1 LNCSFAYPNSLLKF
15 VKFYLIIC
23 VLQVWQNTENALLE
37 TVIVSVVH
45 LLISSTDVWWN
56 RSLDTG
62 IRLLL
67 VGIMRDRL
75 IQFISK
81 LQFAVTILLASLTEK
96 KRRKSTTTL
105 CILNIV
111 FSPFVLVFIVFSTLL
126 SSPLLPLFTLPLFL
140 VGFPR
145 PVRIWPGAVGATAC
159 VCADTVYYAHM
170 VPSLTAALQA
180 AMATGSLGK

>member
-1 LNCSFAYPNSLLKF
+1 MSYKGCFLKNIAAMKKYHFPHMTLKIHEVFKNKKIIFPSL
-15 VKFYLIIC
+15 
-23 VLQVWQNTENALLE
+23 Q
-37 TVIVSVVH
+37 
-45 LLISSTDVWWN
+45 
-56 RSLDTG
+56 
-62 IRLLL
+62 

-81 LQFAVTILLASLTEK
+81 LQFAVTVLLASWTEK

-111 FSPFVLVFIVFSTLL
+111 FSPIVLVFIVLSTLL

-145 PVRIWPGAVGATAC
+145 PVQSWPGAVGTTAC
-159 VCADTVYYAHM
+159 VCADTVYYYQM
-170 VPSLTAALQA
+170 VPRLTTALRS
-180 AMATGSLGK
+180 AMAAGSLGK

>member
-1 LNCSFAYPNSLLKF
+1 MKSLRIKE
-15 VKFYLIIC
+15 IIFTS
-23 VLQVWQNTENALLE
+23 LQ
-37 TVIVSVVH
+37 
-45 LLISSTDVWWN
+45 
-56 RSLDTG
+56 
-62 IRLLL
+62 

-81 LQFAVTILLASLTEK
+81 LQFAVTVLLASWTEK

-111 FSPFVLVFIVFSTLL
+111 FSPFVLVFIVFSALL

-145 PVRIWPGAVGATAC
+145 PVQIWPGAVGTAAC
-159 VCADTVYYAHM
+159 VCADTVYYHQM
-170 VPSLTAALQA
+170 VPSLTTALQA
-180 AMATGSLGK
+180 AMATGSLGE